1 VKSRTATVSSGHPRG
16 FFIGVEGID
25 AVGKRTQT
33 TLLATWLRARGATVG
48 MASFPDYS
56 TEIGREI
63 HNFFHGTRDYPP
75 EVIHMLLA
83 ANRWEDKSK
92 VESMLAQNHVVVVDR
107 YSESNLAYGVANG
120 LRLGWLQSLE
130 EGLPKTDLVLVLDA
144 PPSALHGRRPD
155 SKDPY
160 ERSTD
165 VQENARETYR
175 RLARRFGWKIID
187 ASQGV
192 QKVHESLKSAVEKL
206 VFPRDKGI
214 LG

>member
-1 VKSRTATVSSGHPRG
+1 MKTRTTTVKPSSRRG
-16 FFIGVEGID
+16 FFIGIEGID

-33 TLLATWLRARGATVG
+33 DLLADWLRAKGIKAGVT
-48 MASFPDYS
+48 SFPDYS
-56 TEIGREI
+56 TRIGGEI
-63 HNFFHGTRDYPP
+63 HEFFQGTREYPR

-83 ANRWEDKSK
+83 ANRWEDKGK
-92 VESMLAQNHVVVVDR
+92 VESMLAENQVVVVDR

-130 EGLPKTDLVLVLDA
+130 AGLPKTDLVLVLDA
-144 PPSALHGRRPD
+144 PPSALHGRRPE

-160 ERSTD
+160 ERSSD
-165 VQENARETYR
+165 VQENARQAYR

-192 QKVHESLKSAVEKL
+192 QKVHQSLTSAVTKL
-206 VFPRDKGI
+206 IFPRNREPAA
-214 LG
+214 